1 MESTVEPLE
10 GNKVK
15 VSVTVEETEFEH
27 EVDAAFRRIARE
39 VRIPG
44 FRPGKVP
51 RRILEA
57 RVGTEA
63 ARADALQ
70 HSLPEYYAK
79 AVTDHDVDVIAA
91 PDIDITSG
99 QETGSVAFDAVVEVR
114 PQISIG
120 GYDSLRVTVERP
132 EPTDEEIHARI
143 DHLRQQYAD
152 LQVVDRP
159 ARDGDHVSIDVAGSS
174 GGEPLSGLTASDYL
188 YEVGSG
194 SVVPEMD
201 EQLRGAKVGDILS
214 FTADHPDPS
223 EDPVDFRI
231 LVKDVKEKVLP
242 EADDAWAAEASEF
255 DTFAELRAD
264 VAKRLGI
271 VKVVQAQMALQ
282 ERTGEALAELVGEDV
297 PEPLVNTEMQN
308 RLQDLAMRLQAQ
320 GMEIGQYL
328 EATGTDQESFVE
340 DLRSTAT
347 AAVRVDLALRAVADA
362 EGIEASEEDLD
373 AEYASVAER
382 VDETAEQVRLRFEG
396 ADQVALVRSDVRKRK
411 ALEWLLEQVE
421 VVDEAGE
428 PIDRS
433 LLEVPDDTTDTQTG
447 EDE

>member
-132 EPTDEEIHARI
+132 EPADEEIDARI

-382 VDETAEQVRLRFEG
+382 VDETAEQVRLRFER